1 MKTPTF
7 KVLLTLASLHLAP
20 AAFCQLITPVAVSG
34 SGAYSNAAALI
45 IDGVVPAEETHWQ
58 NAANVWW
65 EGTQASFT
73 VDLGNLYHIDNILLS
88 VDNNDSYQVDY
99 SIDGLNFTK
108 LFTTDAAM
116 GNVPSNPGGMD
127 TSVSQ
132 ASGFLPA
139 ITYDVNPSMFFTTVD
154 ARYLRI
160 EAVGGDDLYSVAE
173 VMPFG
178 KVAALNPVPE
188 PSTYGLMAAGLLAGL
203 AFWRR
208 SRKA

>member
-1 MKTPTF
+1 
-7 KVLLTLASLHLAP
+7 
-20 AAFCQLITPVAVSG
+20 
-34 SGAYSNAAALI
+34 
-45 IDGVVPAEETHWQ
+45 
-58 NAANVWW
+58 
-65 EGTQASFT
+65 
-73 VDLGNLYHIDNILLS
+73 
-88 VDNNDSYQVDY
+88 
-99 SIDGLNFTK
+99 
-108 LFTTDAAM
+108 
-116 GNVPSNPGGMD
+116 MD

-160 EAVGGDDLYSVAE
+160 EAVGGDDLYSVGE

-188 PSTYGLMAAGLLAGL
+188 PSTYGLIAAGLLAGL